1 MLQQLNL
8 FSRGILLVG
17 PILLICACS
26 GGAPKP
32 ERKKMPELN
41 SFSSQWEISYNTQQ
55 DAFNFPLRTS
65 YVDLLQ
71 DGKATTFLAV
81 NFSNDSFDSLALSLA
96 GSYKSIAPSLLQ
108 QWAQQQ
114 KGTGILIDLRYAASV
129 QTQRSEYVLESDGVS
144 LPVIFLYDQASASR
158 ASTFISVLQS
168 VSTIHCQL
176 ASASHTDKD
185 GARQDCFS
193 NY

>member
-1 MLQQLNL
+1 MLQQLTL
-8 FSRGILLVG
+8 FRRGILLVV
-17 PILLICACS
+17 PVLLLGACS
-26 GGAPKP
+26 GGVPKP

-41 SFSSQWEISYNTQQ
+41 SFSSQWEISYNTQPE
-55 DAFNFPLRTS
+55 AFSFPLRTS

-71 DGKATTFLAV
+71 EGKATTFLAV
-81 NFSNDSFDSLALSLA
+81 NFSDNNFDSLALSLA
-96 GSYKSIAPSLLQ
+96 GSYKSIAPTLLQ

-129 QTQRSEYVLESDGVS
+129 QTQRSEYVLESNGVS
-144 LPVIFLYDQASASR
+144 LPVIFLYDQASANR

-168 VSTIHCQL
+168 VPTIHCTL
-176 ASASHTDKD
+176 TGASHTDKD
-185 GARQDCFS
+185 GARNDCFS